1 MLHSSKMENQ
11 YVAANVDIAVG
22 CDKYIYVWESLL
34 IYLLIYLSIHTSRA
48 VEFTHIHIRF
58 LR

>member
-1 MLHSSKMENQ
+1 MENQ